1 MAEPLD
7 STPRG
12 ARSWT
17 PEQIPPLARR
27 LWLLFWLTAAQALA
41 ALLIFFSPTQSF
53 SYRLGELLQAATL
66 LGGGLALLGL
76 SRVLRAYRW
85 AGLCSLA
92 AGAVGG
98 LTLLP
103 LEGDLATGVD
113 QMGVICL
120 PLLLIGAYQEYRGH
134 GQLLEAE
141 APALAQKW
149 RILWRWT
156 LGCYVGLLASAVLLV
171 LLPVFGWMLA
181 ITTSVLQMAV
191 KAFHALCLCRT
202 ALFFRRCG
210 GGEGGP
216 AVSRQQHTDSPPAL
230 MAGGL
235 SACCKAAGEGVPS
248 FRSRRQR

>member
-7 STPRG
+7 STPHG

-41 ALLIFFSPTQSF
+41 ALLTFFSPTQSF

-98 LTLLP
+98 LTLLEKSVFHSDFHGEGYYIVIFP
-103 LEGDLATGVD
+103 LGEFSIYFRICRQISVGRVLAHYTDIYIVFVGIIKVFYD
-113 QMGVICL
+113 IFAVF
-120 PLLLIGAYQEYRGH
+120 GH
-134 GQLLEAE
+134 GRQYKVAHDHSLFH
-141 APALAQKW
+141 KSV
-149 RILWRWT
+149 RIKCR
-156 LGCYVGLLASAVLLV
+156 SSR
-171 LLPVFGWMLA
+171 LPE
-181 ITTSVLQMAV
+181 
-191 KAFHALCLCRT
+191 H
-202 ALFFRRCG
+202 LF
-210 GGEGGP
+210 
-216 AVSRQQHTDSPPAL
+216 
-230 MAGGL
+230 
-235 SACCKAAGEGVPS
+235 
-248 FRSRRQR
+248 